1 MSNDKVGE
9 GVSKSTLHLLSL
21 VTTMLTALGEKKDLL
36 EQQGLDFTF
45 LLLLKLRLRNTRTE
59 CFWPSCTINILEP
72 ELISCVPV
80 YYPLRWDRE
89 LATLSEVSE
98 PCTQCTVLVSSGSVF
113 LVNNWKYPSGEV

>member
-45 LLLLKLRLRNTRTE
+45 LLLLKLRLRNTRT
-59 CFWPSCTINILEP
+59 
-72 ELISCVPV
+72 
-80 YYPLRWDRE
+80 
-89 LATLSEVSE
+89 
-98 PCTQCTVLVSSGSVF
+98 
-113 LVNNWKYPSGEV
+113 

>member
-45 LLLLKLRLRNTRTE
+45 LLLLKLILRNTRT
-59 CFWPSCTINILEP
+59 
-72 ELISCVPV
+72 
-80 YYPLRWDRE
+80 
-89 LATLSEVSE
+89 
-98 PCTQCTVLVSSGSVF
+98 
-113 LVNNWKYPSGEV
+113 